1 MNNKPIPRKTSD
13 SNKKPTRT
21 RRKNTSSIKKKVNPS
36 AVKPAGEAV
45 LPVKSFHETFPITLE
60 YMDGKDFKRCFFVCK
75 EHCDTYLKRYNLKKG
90 SYKIFDTKP
99 RNEKEE

>member
-1 MNNKPIPRKTSD
+1 M
-13 SNKKPTRT
+13 NKKPTSKKT
-21 RRKNTSSIKKKVNPS
+21 TGTNSKPTGTKRRKPGSIKRKVQTSS
-36 AVKPAGEAV
+36 VKPTGEAI

-75 EHCDTYLKRYNLKKG
+75 EHCDSYLNRYKLKKG
-90 SYKIFDTKP
+90 SYKVFDTKP